1 MKKHI
6 ASFLV
11 FACLGALSWAQGT
24 KTELFD
30 VRKSGQEIEIMK
42 GILSTTLS
50 FVAQNLQKQQAA
62 TKQAGTP
69 TPFGTALGTSSWRF
83 SNINAFYLYGQ
94 GAVFVIPTS
103 GLRLASYGE
112 AMNIYETYSRD
123 LQRASRE
130 VEVRTQELALRSAAV
145 AASASGVAGGL
156 AGGLAGGVNTPPTPP
171 KPPAPPARPAQ
182 ASQEELRKNLADAQ
196 EKVKK
201 SQEVAEANRA
211 KFMVALGEIKTYLTE
226 ALANHGDSLTTV
238 KSNEYITLI
247 IMTDGYDGAELLDA
261 AGSKTNREIISIQK
275 SWITDYKAGRLTLDA
290 FKQKVLQYSE

>member
-50 FVAQNLQKQQAA
+50 FVVQNLQKQQAA
-62 TKQAGTP
+62 TKQAGIS
-69 TPFGTALGTSSWRF
+69 TPFGTLSGTSSWRF

-112 AMNIYETYSRD
+112 AMNLYETYSRD

-130 VEVRTQELALRSAAV
+130 VEARAQESALRSAAV
-145 AASASGVAGGL
+145 AAAASGVARGV
-156 AGGLAGGVNTPPTPP
+156 AGGVNTPPTPP
-171 KPPAPPARPAQ
+171 KPPAPPAPPERPAQ
-182 ASQEELRKNLADAQ
+182 VSQEELRKKLADAQ
-196 EKVKK
+196 EKVKR

-211 KFMVALGEIKTYLTE
+211 KFIAALGEIKTYLIE

-261 AGSKTNREIISIQK
+261 AGSKTNREIISIQR